1 MRTVYGRMLM
11 AATAWILCAAPAVRA
26 DETGP
31 KHDLKYKFTA
41 GETIRTKIVHT
52 SDVHTTIKNTHES
65 ASSRAESEKVWRVT
79 GVSPTGEATFVY
91 SVDYVVM
98 RGKVGDYAEVIYD
111 SRKDVVAPEVYKGVA
126 KTIGTPISEITLD
139 DRGRAVKR
147 ETKLHN
153 APANVSGGSVTLPM
167 PSEPVA
173 IGHSWYDDFKISVK
187 VDGAAG
193 QKIDREINA
202 RQRYKLESVT
212 DGIARISVVTQVLDP
227 ALPAAVDVQLVQRI
241 LIGDVR
247 FDIAKGRIV
256 SQSMKVD
263 GSVIDFHGAG
273 SLMKCKMQIQEE
285 FVSATL
291 ETASKT
297 EATEKATATAT
308 K

>member
-1 MRTVYGRMLM
+1 MQFYLGRSTIV
-11 AATAWILCAAPAVRA
+11 AAALAISISSLRAEDAA
-26 DETGP
+26 G
-31 KHDLKYKFTA
+31 KKYDLKYKFTA
-41 GETIRTKIVHT
+41 GETLRTKITHT

-65 ASSRAESEKVWRVT
+65 ATSRAESEKVWRMIN
-79 GVSPTGEATFVY
+79 VSPQGEATFIY

-98 RGKVGDYAEVIYD
+98 RGKVGDYAEVVYD
-111 SRKDVVAPEVYKGVA
+111 SRKDIVAPEVYKGVA
-126 KTIGTPISEITLD
+126 KTIRLPIAEITLD
-139 DRGRAVKR
+139 QRGRVVKR
-147 ETKLHN
+147 ETKLKD

-167 PSEPVA
+167 PKEPVA
-173 IGHSWYDDFKISVK
+173 IGHAWYDDFKISVK

-202 RQRYKLESVT
+202 RQKYKLESVT

-247 FDIAKGRIV
+247 FDIAKGRMV

-285 FVSATL
+285 FVSATA
-291 ETASKT
+291 ETASKPQ
-297 EATEKATATAT
+297 ATET